1 MPATDLTYRVPTDV
15 ARAFLDD
22 FVDRSTPSARM
33 SGAHR
38 RGPLA
43 PRPPHPWACNGLPA
57 SAMNASPR
65 ASFWVGCACVSN
77 ANPSG
82 WRPLL
87 KTSPLLAVSHRGDL
101 WFAVGHARDGCLVDG
116 FGAPTGN
123 LLSDED
129 PLLEPL
135 VRQLHPGNN
144 VPDRVNVRHI
154 GAQALIRD
162 DEAAVHGDPL
172 LLVAEP
178 ACGRPPPDRDQEYIG
193 LERVAPRNRHA
204 HAVLGPL
211 DTLERSAETEPDPPL
226 AKGLL
231 QRARRVDVLA
241 GQQVRKRLQGRH
253 VCTKGPVDAGELTPM
268 TPPPRTSTDR
278 GTRSSASAWS
288 EVMTR

>member
-1 MPATDLTYRVPTDV
+1 
-15 ARAFLDD
+15 
-22 FVDRSTPSARM
+22 
-33 SGAHR
+33 
-38 RGPLA
+38 
-43 PRPPHPWACNGLPA
+43 
-57 SAMNASPR
+57 MNASPR

-135 VRQLHPGNN
+135 VRQLQPGNN

-204 HAVLGPL
+204 TPSSVRSTPSKGVPRRNPTLRLRKAFSNARDASTSSLGS
-211 DTLERSAETEPDPPL
+211 R
-226 AKGLL
+226 
-231 QRARRVDVLA
+231 
-241 GQQVRKRLQGRH
+241 
-253 VCTKGPVDAGELTPM
+253 
-268 TPPPRTSTDR
+268 
-278 GTRSSASAWS
+278 
-288 EVMTR
+288 